1 MLGPRLTEAVLN
13 SSVPIERLDDMVT
26 RIGTYLLDVGG
37 VSIAAMLTKVVAAWY
52 QLGQDS
58 DYPEPNFSSWSQND
72 TGNIYWG
79 SYEAPVGLINQHVDV
94 MADHP
99 ALARKIAAEAIALLK
114 NEGQT
119 LPLRKPM
126 KIGVYGEDAALPA
139 GGPNTC
145 VDRGCNVGT
154 LAVGW
159 GSGTTEF
166 EYLVDPL
173 SAITEKAKSYGGVVT
188 AITQN
193 NLTSQIAASAA
204 KQDICLVFVNADSGE
219 GYLTWEGMAGD
230 RNDLETQKGGD
241 DLVLAVAN
249 ACKKTVVVVHSVGP
263 IILEKWVTKR
273 QVRSIVWA
281 HLPGMES
288 GNSLVDVLWGAV
300 NPSGKLPY
308 TIGKSLADYGAA
320 AGIVYTENAVPP
332 QSDFTDGIFVDYR
345 HFDQQKITPRF
356 EFGFGLSYT
365 TFSYSHLTK
374 TKKGKITALPAVRP
388 QPTAKPPVYS
398 RTILNQTLALY
409 PEGFTKIKRF
419 IYPYLEE
426 TNVTVGDYPYPE
438 GYSTVQTPSQAGG
451 GEGGNP
457 ALWEVLVEVSVTVKN
472 TGKVAGAEVA
482 QLYLEFPQSG
492 PIPFPPKT
500 LRGFEKVFLRPGQS
514 KKVTFELT
522 RRDMSYWD
530 VVRQNWVIPT
540 PGIGINVGTSSRKI
554 KAKGYISTS

>member
-1 MLGPRLTEAVLN
+1 MEW
-13 SSVPIERLDDMVT
+13 E
-26 RIGTYLLDVGG
+26 
-37 VSIAAMLTKVVAAWY
+37 SIAVVLTKVVATWY

-58 DYPEPNFSSWSQND
+58 AYPAPNFSSWTQKD
-72 TGNIYWG
+72 IGNIYWG

-94 MADHP
+94 MAGHP

-114 NEGQT
+114 NERST
-119 LPLRKPM
+119 LPLKKPM

-145 VDRGCNVGT
+145 ADRGCNVGT

-159 GSGTTEF
+159 GSGTTDF
-166 EYLVDPL
+166 VYLVDPL

-193 NLTSQIAASAA
+193 NLTSEIAASAA
-204 KQDICLVFVNADSGE
+204 KQDVCLVFVNADSGE
-219 GYLTWEGMAGD
+219 AYFAWGDVAGD
-230 RNDLETQKGGD
+230 RNNLETQNGGD
-241 DLVLAVAN
+241 SLVLAVAN
-249 ACKKTVVVVHSVGP
+249 ACGKTIVVAHSVGP

-320 AGIVYTENAVPP
+320 AGIVYADNTDLP

-374 TKKGKITALPAVRP
+374 TKKGNITALPAVRP
-388 QPTAKPPVYS
+388 RPTAKPPVYS
-398 RTILNQTLALY
+398 MTIPDQISALF
-409 PEGFTKIKRF
+409 PESFTKIKRF

-438 GYSTVQTPSQAGG
+438 GYSTLNTPSQAGG

-457 ALWEVLVEVSVTVKN
+457 ALWEVLVRVSVTVTN
-472 TGKVAGAEVA
+472 TGHVAGAEIA
-482 QLYLEFPQSG
+482 QLYLVFPQSA

-500 LRGFEKVFLRPGQS
+500 LRGFEKVFLQPGQS
-514 KKVTFELT
+514 KEVTFDLT
-522 RRDMSYWD
+522 RRDLSYWD

-540 PGIGINVGTSSRKI
+540 PGIGVNVGASSRKI
-554 KAKGYISTS
+554 KAQGYISTI